1 MFIYRISQIFS
12 IDKHLKVQMSHH
24 PSRLLIGP
32 DWRGCPSI
40 DEKFAQC
47 NAPIARLPNSR
58 PSIALLG
65 RLETFRIGS
74 CASRLGTYSAN
85 FVGDS
90 RVSDA
95 FFFRQVVAS
104 PSFGAILKK
113 SLYFS
118 KIGGR

>member
-12 IDKHLKVQMSHH
+12 IDKHLKVQMSRH

-47 NAPIARLPNSR
+47 TAPIARLPNSR

-65 RLETFRIGS
+65 KLETFRIGS
-74 CASRLGTYSAN
+74 CASRLGTCSAN

-95 FFFRQVVAS
+95 FFPASCCVSEFRRDS
-104 PSFGAILKK
+104 ELL
-113 SLYFS
+113 SLYF
-118 KIGGR
+118 